1 MKNLLPLLLLGAL
14 PALAQPATRLAARPQ
29 FRLATRPVSRPA
41 PTGPTNYAATQTW
54 PIGGEGGWD
63 YVWADAAGGR
73 LYASHGTQVEVLD
86 LASGKLVGTLANT
99 PRVHGILTVP
109 GLNRGFVSCGGNNT
123 VLLFD
128 PKTLRATG
136 SAPTGQKPDALLY
149 DEFTKHVF
157 VFNNGTTTA
166 TVLDAA
172 TGAVVGTAELGGAP
186 EAGVSDHQGTIF
198 VNLEDKNEIVAFDAK
213 TLVVKHRWPLAP
225 GQEPTGL
232 AIDVRHRRLFSGCD
246 GKLIILDADNGK
258 VLAALP
264 TADGVDGVVFDPARQ
279 DAFAS
284 GGSGSLTVVHEDGPN
299 SFRVAQTVPTARGA
313 RTCALD
319 ETTHRVF
326 LLAADYGPAP
336 APTAAVPKPRP
347 AVLPGT
353 FRVVVVR

>member
-279 DAFAS
+279 DALPRAAAAASRWCTRTARTAS
-284 GGSGSLTVVHEDGPN
+284 GSRRPCPP
-299 SFRVAQTVPTARGA
+299 RAAR
-313 RTCALD
+313 AL
-319 ETTHRVF
+319 
-326 LLAADYGPAP
+326 AP
-336 APTAAVPKPRP
+336 WTKPRTACSCSPPTTAPRPPPRRPCPSP
-347 AVLPGT
+347 ARRCCPARFGWW
-353 FRVVVVR
+353 